1 MIDHD
6 KLLQLIDA
14 IYAAALDRSRWPAVL
29 MQIADAAGASDAAL
43 GVISTHA
50 PPFLVAP
57 RTNPEFQASYALHYH
72 PLNLFWRRLQRE
84 RVGQVFTD
92 DMLLSRD
99 ELETSPFFNEWSAPQ
114 GYRTVM
120 GVTLASSQTQ
130 RYELQLPS
138 SRAFNADKRHLVQ
151 SLAPHIAR
159 SAQITGLVST
169 AHAHAADLLSALDR
183 TGKSALLIDDKGR
196 LLLASPVAE
205 RLLAEGSGLSIAD
218 GLLVAAKAA
227 DSGALRRM
235 LKLAQT
241 GHPSGTSLTITRA
254 NRSPLSLLAVP
265 VSREEAWAPSHA
277 RLLLLISDPEIDLAQ
292 RQQKFGRHFGL
303 TTAELGV
310 AVEICRGGS
319 RSDVARRRGVSDATA
334 RSQLTAI
341 FDKTGVRRQADL
353 VRLLHEFS

>member
-43 GVISTHA
+43 GVISTNA

-99 ELETSPFFNEWSAPQ
+99 ELESSPFFNEWSAPQ
-114 GYRTVM
+114 GYSTVM
-120 GVTLASSQTQ
+120 GVTLGLSETQ
-130 RYELQLPS
+130 RYELQLPA
-138 SRAFNADKRHLVQ
+138 SRPFDADKWALVQ
-151 SLAPHIAR
+151 LLAPHIAR
-159 SAQITGLVST
+159 SAQLTGLLSS
-169 AHAHAADLLSALDR
+169 AQAHAADLLSALDR

-196 LLLASPVAE
+196 LLLASPAAE
-205 RLLAEGSGLSIAD
+205 RMLSEGSGLSIEA

-227 DSGALRRM
+227 DNGELRRM
-235 LKLAQT
+235 LKAAQA
-241 GHPSGTSLTITRA
+241 GRPGGTALTITRA
-254 NRSPLSLLAVP
+254 NRSPLSILAVP
-265 VSREEAWAPSHA
+265 VSRDEAWVPSYA
-277 RLLLLISDPEIDLAQ
+277 RLLLVISDPEADLAQ
-292 RQQKFGRHFGL
+292 RHQKFGRHFGL
-303 TTAELGV
+303 TAAELGI
-310 AVEICRGGS
+310 AVEISRGGS
-319 RSDVARRRGVSDATA
+319 RSDVAQRRGVSDATA

>member
-6 KLLQLIDA
+6 KVLQLIEA

-43 GVISTHA
+43 GVIGSDA

-72 PLNLFWRRLQRE
+72 PLNLFWRRLQQAP
-84 RVGQVFTD
+84 VGQVFTD

-99 ELETSPFFNEWSAPQ
+99 ALEHSPFFNEWSAPQ
-114 GYRTVM
+114 GYRSVM
-120 GVTLASSQTQ
+120 GVTLALSQTQ

-138 SRAFNADKRHLVQ
+138 SRAFDADKRQLVQ
-151 SLAPHIAR
+151 TLTPHIAR
-159 SAQITGLVST
+159 AAQLTGLVSS

-183 TGKSALLIDDKGR
+183 TGKSALLVDDRGR
-196 LLLASPVAE
+196 LLLASPAAE
-205 RLLAEGSGLSIAD
+205 RLLADGAGLSIAD
-218 GLLVAAKAA
+218 GLLVATSGA
-227 DSGALRRM
+227 DTGALRRL
-235 LKLAQT
+235 LKRAQA
-241 GHPSGTSLTITRA
+241 GQPGGTSLTLPRA

-265 VSREEAWAPSHA
+265 VSRDEAWAPSHA
-277 RLLLLISDPEIDLAQ
+277 RLLLLMGDPEVDLAQ
-292 RQQKFGRHFGL
+292 RQHKFGQHYGL
-303 TTAELGV
+303 TAAELGV
-310 AVEICRGGS
+310 AIEICRGGS
-319 RSDVARRRGVSDATA
+319 RSEVAQRRGVSDATA

-353 VRLLHEFS
+353 VRLLHEFT